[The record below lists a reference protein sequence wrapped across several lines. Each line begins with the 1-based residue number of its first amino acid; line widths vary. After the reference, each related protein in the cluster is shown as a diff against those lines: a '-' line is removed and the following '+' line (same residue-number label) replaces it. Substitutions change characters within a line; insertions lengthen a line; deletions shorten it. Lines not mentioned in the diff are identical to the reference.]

1 LRTFEQAAAATDELF
16 ALEHDSN
23 AADDAE
29 SDDERPSRGN
39 QAEADEPVEE
49 LDEIEPEHQSDQVED
64 EDQDQDQEVVLIRDS
79 KKDEIDEEAAADF
92 DREFAKMMADTTD
105 ARRGDSRRAPP
116 PVFDT
121 AIPHVKKREEREA
134 AEGRMSFT
142 LLSKRGNR
150 QQVSHLLFLSLFL
163 LADGQMRSL
172 DIPMDSNIAVNLQNY
187 QQQSLAERQ
196 QLKRLVLQNE
206 ARQEQSEVQCEYPAI

>member
-29 SDDERPSRGN
+29 SDDEGPSRGN

-150 QQVSHLLFLSLFL
+150 QQVSLVT
-163 LADGQMRSL
+163 RSL
-172 DIPMDSNIAVNLQNY
+172 ITWLMDRCVHLTFLWIRT
-187 QQQSLAERQ
+187 SLSTCRTINSRVWQ
-196 QLKRLVLQNE
+196 RG
-206 ARQEQSEVQCEYPAI
+206 SS

>member
-1 LRTFEQAAAATDELF
+1 MRTFEQAAAATDELF
-16 ALEHDSN
+16 ALEHDTN

-29 SDDERPSRGN
+29 SDEEGPTRGN
-39 QAEADEPVEE
+39 QVEADEPVEE
-49 LDEIEPEHQSDQVED
+49 LNGFEPEHQSDQVED

-150 QQVSHLLFLSLFL
+150 QQVSLF
-163 LADGQMRSL
+163 
-172 DIPMDSNIAVNLQNY
+172 
-187 QQQSLAERQ
+187 
-196 QLKRLVLQNE
+196 
-206 ARQEQSEVQCEYPAI
+206 SETGSGY

>member
-1 LRTFEQAAAATDELF
+1 VTKEVTDQKALRPKTARLRTFEQAAAATDELF

-29 SDDERPSRGN
+29 SDEEGPTRGN
-39 QAEADEPVEE
+39 QVEADEPVEE
-49 LDEIEPEHQSDQVED
+49 LDELEPEHQSDQVED

-150 QQVSHLLFLSLFL
+150 QQVSLVT
-163 LADGQMRSL
+163 RSL
-172 DIPMDSNIAVNLQNY
+172 ITWLMDRCVHLI
-187 QQQSLAERQ
+187 SLWIRTSPSTCRTINSRVWQ
-196 QLKRLVLQNE
+196 RG
-206 ARQEQSEVQCEYPAI
+206 SS

>member
-16 ALEHDSN
+16 ALEHDLN
-23 AADDAE
+23 TADDVE
-29 SDDERPSRGN
+29 SDEEGPNRG
-39 QAEADEPVEE
+39 EIEIDEPAEE
-49 LDEIEPEHQSDQVED
+49 LDVVEPEHQTD
-64 EDQDQDQEVVLIRDS
+64 EEEQDQEVVLIRDS

-150 QQVSHLLFLSLFL
+150 QQVSPSL
-163 LADGQMRSL
+163 Q
-172 DIPMDSNIAVNLQNY
+172 
-187 QQQSLAERQ
+187 
-196 QLKRLVLQNE
+196 
-206 ARQEQSEVQCEYPAI
+206 

>member
-1 LRTFEQAAAATDELF
+1 MRTFEQAAVATDELF

-29 SDDERPSRGN
+29 SDEEGPSRGN
-39 QAEADEPVEE
+39 QVEADEPVEE

-150 QQVSHLLFLSLFL
+150 QQVSLVT
-163 LADGQMRSL
+163 RSL
-172 DIPMDSNIAVNLQNY
+172 ITWLMCRCVHLTFLWIQILLSTCRTINSRVWQRG
-187 QQQSLAERQ
+187 S
-196 QLKRLVLQNE
+196 
-206 ARQEQSEVQCEYPAI
+206 S